1 MTFLN
6 ICDVKQMNN
15 VKCSV
20 QGKVLQKSNVLQTK
34 HETKYFWCLVSDE
47 TQTQNKNDTD
57 PNQIKIMFWHPF
69 CLKFYKKINLGK
81 IYDFN
86 QLIVKETKKKYH
98 QHSCQLNATKETNIQ
113 QKKTLTF
120 IKNGIL
126 CNKQTNLSSN
136 KLQINIKHYFKKL

>member
-1 MTFLN
+1 MSFFN
-6 ICDVKQMNN
+6 ICDIKPLNN
-15 VKCSV
+15 VKLSV
-20 QGKVLQKSNVLQTK
+20 QGKVVQKSTLLQTK
-34 HETKYFWCLVSDE
+34 HGTKYFWCSVSDNK
-47 TQTQNKNDTD
+47 QKQNKNDTN

-69 CLKFYKKINLGK
+69 CQKFYKKINQGK

-86 QLIVKETKKKYH
+86 KLTVKETKRKYH
-98 QHSCQLNATKETNIQ
+98 QHSCQLTATKQTNIQ

-126 CNKQTNLSSN
+126 CNEQTNLSSN